1 MLTYAEAQARRAAI
15 REGHEMLLDEMA
27 GNAPEGGLKPGQM
40 LAAEWLLEWQAR
52 AAHGYT
58 YAHMVIGPAL
68 PFPSG
73 MDDADAI
80 FDHGRRAA

>member
-27 GNAPEGGLKPGQM
+27 GNAPEGDLKPGQM
-40 LAAEWLLEWQAR
+40 LAAEWLLEWQM
-52 AAHGYT
+52 GEYC
-58 YAHMVIGPAL
+58 AL
-68 PFPSG
+68 G
-73 MDDADAI
+73 GLAYRRLATDADAI